1 MLPELVE
8 SVEEVEDFALD
19 MRGGEVT
26 VGSIGESGGWKD
38 GQSEGDEVG
47 LEGE

>member
-1 MLPELVE
+1 MLPEFVE
-8 SVEEVEDFALD
+8 SVEEVEDFVLG
-19 MRGGEVT
+19 MRVGEGKA
-26 VGSIGESGGWKD
+26 GSIGESEGWRD